1 MQNDDTSDEEIDD
14 PPEETIGGQAEVDA
28 MVLKRMK
35 ALETDLLSTKNKLSE
50 ISHSEA
56 AARNQNE
63 SMRERLKGAEALVAK
78 LEGDLALTSGA
89 KNDKDTVT
97 LTAEASVLH
106 RSSGGENQSKIA
118 NDLELSELLGVD
130 AKSIPVVK
138 AKSGGATASSRQSS
152 ESSSQMISILQGQR
166 DRYKGRLSAAEAT
179 QATLEA
185 KLGVAQ
191 AKAQQMEKDNVTLY
205 GKIRYLQSVVAGN
218 NPGGRGV
225 QSHISPQPMRISYS
239 AAGAQEDANT
249 TWGRLGLSERD
260 NNESSDMESGMSL
273 HRSQNLGTTNADI
286 DDPEEKY
293 KRMYEAKLNPFSQF
307 NRTNQSGTIEDLSVS
322 DHLIYT
328 TLRHPPLHQHEGQPW

>member
-1 MQNDDTSDEEIDD
+1 
-14 PPEETIGGQAEVDA
+14 
-28 MVLKRMK
+28 
-35 ALETDLLSTKNKLSE
+35 
-50 ISHSEA
+50 
-56 AARNQNE
+56 
-63 SMRERLKGAEALVAK
+63 
-78 LEGDLALTSGA
+78 
-89 KNDKDTVT
+89 
-97 LTAEASVLH
+97 
-106 RSSGGENQSKIA
+106 
-118 NDLELSELLGVD
+118 
-130 AKSIPVVK
+130 
-138 AKSGGATASSRQSS
+138 
-152 ESSSQMISILQGQR
+152 MISILQGQR

-218 NPGGRGV
+218 NPGGGACKV
-225 QSHISPQPMRISYS
+225 ISVPSPCGSPYS

-328 TLRHPPLHQHEGQPW
+328 TLRQFTATPARRTAMVTYFGIMHLLVLLCFYWMTHHAAHIHGCDPEIDHLTHKTLMLQKLES